1 MRGPR
6 NDTPDRSLHTA
17 PGPRMSARK
26 DPEGRRRTM
35 VEAAVQEM
43 TEHGLGAL
51 THRRVAE
58 RAQVPLGATTYYF
71 ATLDDLRVAALEAIA
86 ARTEEDLEE
95 ISAAI
100 AACGGAPETIAE
112 QLCLYLADRDRVLGE
127 NVLYFVG
134 VHEPD
139 LRPLSRRW
147 VHGMTEILSAHTS
160 PGAARATAVYMDG
173 AVLYALLNDVPLN
186 QAELSAAITALMNI
200 DSRDTT

>member
-1 MRGPR
+1 
-6 NDTPDRSLHTA
+6 
-17 PGPRMSARK
+17 MSARK
-26 DPEGRRRTM
+26 DPEGRRRAI

-43 TEHGLGAL
+43 VEHGPAAL

-86 ARTEEDLEE
+86 AQTEEDLEE
-95 ISAAI
+95 IAAAV
-100 AACGGAPETIAE
+100 AACGGAPEGIAE

-127 NVLYFVG
+127 NALYFAG

-147 VHGMTEILSAHTS
+147 VHSMAEILSAHTS
-160 PGAARATAVYMDG
+160 PRAARATAVYMDG
-173 AVLYALLNDVPLN
+173 AILYALLNDTPLD
-186 QAELSAAITALMNI
+186 QEELGAAITALMGI
-200 DSRDTT
+200 DSKDTT

>member
-1 MRGPR
+1 
-6 NDTPDRSLHTA
+6 
-17 PGPRMSARK
+17 MSARK

-112 QLCLYLADRDRVLGE
+112 QLCLYLADRDRVL
-127 NVLYFVG
+127 
-134 VHEPD
+134 HEPD

>member
-35 VEAAVQEM
+35 VEAVVQEM
-43 TEHGLGAL
+43 TGLGLGAL
-51 THRRVAE
+51 TRRRVAE

-139 LRPLSRRW
+139 LRPLSRRL
-147 VHGMTEILSAHTS
+147 VHGTPGSLSPRTS
-160 PGAARATAVYMDG
+160 PGAAPATAADTDG
-173 AVLYALLNDVPLN
+173 AVLYALLTDVRLN
-186 QAELSAAITALMNI
+186 PAELSAAITALVHI
-200 DSRDTT
+200 DARDTT

>member
-112 QLCLYLADRDRVLGE
+112 QLCLYLADRDPGLGGH
-127 NVLYFVG
+127 VRSFG
-134 VHEPD
+134 GGPEPD
-139 LRPLSRRW
+139 LAPLYRRC
-147 VHGMTEILSAHTS
+147 VHGMTQLRAAH
-160 PGAARATAVYMDG
+160 
-173 AVLYALLNDVPLN
+173 
-186 QAELSAAITALMNI
+186 
-200 DSRDTT
+200 